1 MHASEFIGKH
11 GRAWAVGYNVQIII
25 GSLKQYAY
33 TVDLPISVLIC
44 QNVQG
49 FRNPDYYICIFL
61 SYLLTFL

>member
-1 MHASEFIGKH
+1 M
-11 GRAWAVGYNVQIII
+11 GYNVQIII